1 MPGLE
6 VKVVQEK
13 EEGYAEVPVGEVG
26 ELIVKGPQ
34 VMKGYWNRQ
43 EDTNEVLK
51 DGWLST
57 GDMARMDEDGYFYIV
72 DRKKDVIIASGCNI
86 YPREIEEG
94 LYHHHAIQEVV
105 VVGVPD
111 SYRGET
117 VKAFVKLKDGETTT
131 AEDICYSQN
140 NTLPLI
146 KCQNFWNFAKSY
158 QNQLLVNY

>member
-1 MPGLE
+1 M
-6 VKVVQEK
+6 
-13 EEGYAEVPVGEVG
+13 EVPVGEVG

-51 DGWLST
+51 DGWLFT

-72 DRKKDVIIASGCNI
+72 DRKKDVIIASGFNI
-86 YPREIEEG
+86 YPREIEEV
-94 LYHHHAIQEVV
+94 LYQHHAIQEVV

-131 AEDICYSQN
+131 AEDIM
-140 NTLPLI
+140 L
-146 KCQNFWNFAKSY
+146 FAK
-158 QNQLLVNY
+158 QNLAAYKMPKLLEFREELPKSAVGKLLKRKLRDKELQTVHS

>member
-1 MPGLE
+1 M
-6 VKVVQEK
+6 
-13 EEGYAEVPVGEVG
+13 
-26 ELIVKGPQ
+26 LIVKGPQ
-34 VMKGYWNRQ
+34 VMKGYWNCQ

-72 DRKKDVIIASGCNI
+72 DRKKDVIIASGFNI
-86 YPREIEEG
+86 YPREIEEV
-94 LYHHHAIQEVV
+94 LYQHHAIQEVV

-117 VKAFVKLKDGETTT
+117 VKAFVKLKMAKRQRQKTS
-131 AEDICYSQN
+131 CYSQN
-140 NTLPLI
+140 KTLPLI
-146 KCQNFWNFAKSY
+146 KCQNYWNFAKSY